1 MKTVDE
7 TRVKLATFAMDAFAE
22 RAFGAPFER
31 LGPGDRADAFFDL
44 LTALRVVA
52 HADPALDWE
61 LALARCD
68 DFYPEHTT
76 VELR

>member
-7 TRVKLATFAMDAFAE
+7 TRIELATFAIDAFAE
-22 RAFGAPFER
+22 RAFGAPFEH
-31 LGPGDRADAFFDL
+31 LGTGDRADAFFDL

-52 HADPALDWE
+52 DSDPALDWE

-68 DFYPEHTT
+68 DSYPERTAG
-76 VELR
+76 VLC